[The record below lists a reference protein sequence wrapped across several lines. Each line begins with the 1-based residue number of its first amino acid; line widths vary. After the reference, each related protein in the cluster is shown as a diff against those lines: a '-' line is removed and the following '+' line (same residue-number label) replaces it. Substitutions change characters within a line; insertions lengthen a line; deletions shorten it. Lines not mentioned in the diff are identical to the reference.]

1 MFISPSA
8 KLSYRY
14 LDARTTPYVHGI
26 VHMND
31 GCDNKSIRF
40 NAGSDGAAATE
51 LSTRRR
57 LAGKELA
64 AQHVGKALSVP
75 FFLANFD
82 GISSPRYRTIRQ
94 REKEAHM
101 RKTRQNKNVL
111 RKWNVFPSYADD
123 YNDDGQEFVAQQSR
137 TPVLL
142 MYLCPS
148 HARAQAHAMCTA
160 DTLATPIQISLQNA
174 KFLGDRMNVP
184 LCVITQA
191 STSFEEGAD
200 ERLDAVELY
209 LRMPSEVMSNWRD
222 PLTSTLTF
230 YNELRKR

>member
-1 MFISPSA
+1 
-8 KLSYRY
+8 
-14 LDARTTPYVHGI
+14 
-26 VHMND
+26 
-31 GCDNKSIRF
+31 
-40 NAGSDGAAATE
+40 
-51 LSTRRR
+51 
-57 LAGKELA
+57 
-64 AQHVGKALSVP
+64 
-75 FFLANFD
+75 
-82 GISSPRYRTIRQ
+82 
-94 REKEAHM
+94 
-101 RKTRQNKNVL
+101 
-111 RKWNVFPSYADD
+111 
-123 YNDDGQEFVAQQSR
+123 
-137 TPVLL
+137 